1 MSFFKLNIDREK
13 ERLPEWNVSV
23 SDVELVAV
31 FVLALSLIVIG
42 WNPTVYTSQSR
53 ETRSIQSTPE
63 LVQLIALVDVSANFN
78 EAYAKWKSSD
88 RVLDDEIARRLEQV
102 RRLSLTYGVSAGTLV
117 TQLEQVHKLQQ
128 SLRTQ
133 WDELSSGAKA
143 TSKLLTFLP
152 IATHVISY
160 SIGIEATAWMFS
172 NPFGFGLI
180 ALALI
185 LTLISQKI
193 QKLNPFSAIKVTT
206 LSSRTASTLT
216 LIGVVI
222 WQPSVQ
228 GLVLA
233 VVLSLL
239 VKDAWHRLVNESAN
253 NRLRS
258 QKFKLTWELTVLA
271 TALQAGLSWNE
282 ALKLV
287 VNEVDDDAKRELEE
301 VLHRIEQ
308 GASAKEAFSRSVLW
322 SDIATSLTYAQ
333 ADGSKVV
340 PVLNSLKETTIRM
353 ERNFQEI
360 RLRKRAQLLTVA
372 VTALQLPAF
381 FAVGLVPIA
390 AEPIT
395 ELLSQF
401 SSTVAIR

>member
-1 MSFFKLNIDREK
+1 M
-13 ERLPEWNVSV
+13 
-23 SDVELVAV
+23 SDVELVVV

-381 FAVGLVPIA
+381 FAVGLVP
-390 AEPIT
+390 
-395 ELLSQF
+395 
-401 SSTVAIR
+401 

>member
-1 MSFFKLNIDREK
+1 M
-13 ERLPEWNVSV
+13 
-23 SDVELVAV
+23 SDVELVVV

-63 LVQLIALVDVSANFN
+63 LIQLIALVEVSANFN

-88 RVLDDEIARRLEQV
+88 QVLDPEIARQLEQI
-102 RRLSLTYGVSAGTLV
+102 RRLSLTYGVSAGALV

-128 SLRTQ
+128 SLRAQ

-152 IATHVISY
+152 IATHLISY

-193 QKLNPFSAIKVTT
+193 QKLNPFTAIKVTT

-228 GLVLA
+228 GLVIA
-233 VVLSLL
+233 VILSLL
-239 VKDAWHRLVNESAN
+239 MKDAWQRLVNESAN

-287 VNEVDDDAKRELEE
+287 VNEVDDDARAELEE

-322 SDIATSLTYAQ
+322 SDIATSLSYAQ

-340 PVLNSLKETTIRM
+340 PVLNSLKETTMSM

-372 VTALQLPAF
+372 VTGLQLPAF
-381 FAVGLVPIA
+381 FVVGLVPIA

-401 SSTVAIR
+401 SSTVSIR

>member
-1 MSFFKLNIDREK
+1 
-13 ERLPEWNVSV
+13 V
-23 SDVELVAV
+23 SDVELVVV

-340 PVLNSLKETTIRM
+340 PVLNSLKETTMRM